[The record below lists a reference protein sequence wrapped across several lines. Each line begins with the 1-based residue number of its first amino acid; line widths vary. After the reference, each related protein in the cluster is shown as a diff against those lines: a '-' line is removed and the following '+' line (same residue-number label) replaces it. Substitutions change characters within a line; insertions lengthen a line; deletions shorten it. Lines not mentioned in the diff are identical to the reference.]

1 MDSFEQHLG
10 SQSEPD
16 PCQDLV
22 VTNEAVQADDDERL
36 YLELVENWGTFGRDE
51 EEDIFAQ
58 FEDTD
63 EEEKEE
69 NNVMGVGEHEEVEDR
84 PIISYDRENPSLTE
98 GSIFPSIVDYRNALA
113 TFCIKGEFDFDI
125 DKSDQT
131 RLTVHCTN
139 LRGKRMHASKM
150 RNRELIQ
157 VKVNHFPHTCSSAE
171 RKETQKVAKSRWCAD
186 AMKEWVTENPCIGP
200 TALIKKIYEKYN
212 IKVSYMRV
220 YYGKEMALDK
230 IYGP

>member
-22 VTNEAVQADDDERL
+22 VANEAVQADDDERL
-36 YLELVENWGTFGRDE
+36 YPELVENWGTFGRDE
-51 EEDIFAQ
+51 EDDIVAQ

-84 PIISYDRENPSLTE
+84 LIISYDRENSFLTE
-98 GSIFPSIVDYRNALA
+98 GSIFPSIVDCMNVLA

-131 RLTVHCTN
+131 SCPLHV
-139 LRGKRMHASKM
+139 L
-150 RNRELIQ
+150 E
-157 VKVNHFPHTCSSAE
+157 V
-171 RKETQKVAKSRWCAD
+171 
-186 AMKEWVTENPCIGP
+186 
-200 TALIKKIYEKYN
+200 
-212 IKVSYMRV
+212 
-220 YYGKEMALDK
+220 
-230 IYGP
+230 